1 MVTSTDQSM
10 QLGVMVFMDEK
21 VFPAA
26 SFHSPHWLAHP

>member
-10 QLGVMVFMDEK
+10 QLGVTVFMDEK

-26 SFHSPHWLAHP
+26 SFRSPLRLAHP